1 MNEQEA
7 QSDGGST
14 AATLPK
20 LCIKVV
26 FINYFFINY
35 AAAELCRGVQ
45 HASAHTALAGGAQGP
60 AMAKMAAALCHAH
73 SFPTFWSFSP

>member
-7 QSDGGST
+7 QLDGGST
-14 AATLPK
+14 AATLLE

-45 HASAHTALAGGAQGP
+45 RASARTALAAGAQGP

-73 SFPTFWSFSP
+73 SFPTFRSFSP